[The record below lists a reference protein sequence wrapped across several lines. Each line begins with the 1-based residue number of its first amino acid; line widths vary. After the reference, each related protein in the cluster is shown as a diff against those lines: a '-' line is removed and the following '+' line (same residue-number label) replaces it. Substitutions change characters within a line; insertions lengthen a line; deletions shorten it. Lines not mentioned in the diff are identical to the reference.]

1 MCLAIPGKVVSIS
14 GDDPLTRMGR
24 IDFSGVIK
32 QASLAYVPEVVVGDY
47 VIVHVGFALSK
58 VDEAEAQKVF
68 EYLKQMDGILAKPGR
83 VWMVFSFCYSPECDS
98 ILTHVSQARKVEPT
112 AVFGAEGLYLVD
124 P

>member
-24 IDFSGVIK
+24 VDFGGIIK
-32 QASLAYVPEVVVGDY
+32 EACLAYVPEVKIGDY

-58 VDEAEAQKVF
+58 VDEDEAQKVF
-68 EYLKQMDGILAKPGR
+68 EYLKQMDELAELK
-83 VWMVFSFCYSPECDS
+83 
-98 ILTHVSQARKVEPT
+98 
-112 AVFGAEGLYLVD
+112 EGG

>member
-24 IDFSGVIK
+24 IDFSGIVK
-32 QASLAYVPEVVVGDY
+32 QASLAYVPEAQVGDY

-68 EYLKQMDGILAKPGR
+68 EYLKQMDELGDLEQTGSER
-83 VWMVFSFCYSPECDS
+83 
-98 ILTHVSQARKVEPT
+98 
-112 AVFGAEGLYLVD
+112 
-124 P
+124 

>member
-32 QASLAYVPEVVVGDY
+32 QASLAYVPEVQVGDY

-68 EYLKQMDGILAKPGR
+68 EYLKQMDELGELEDK
-83 VWMVFSFCYSPECDS
+83 SS
-98 ILTHVSQARKVEPT
+98 
-112 AVFGAEGLYLVD
+112 
-124 P
+124 